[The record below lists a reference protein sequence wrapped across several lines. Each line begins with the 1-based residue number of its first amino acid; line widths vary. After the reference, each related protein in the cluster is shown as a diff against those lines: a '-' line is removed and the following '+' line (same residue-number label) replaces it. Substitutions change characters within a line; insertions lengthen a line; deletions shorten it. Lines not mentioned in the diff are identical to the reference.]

1 MKKILS
7 ILALIIIIS
16 GCGLNQDANNSNTES
31 NTKSSSES
39 TQDSSKMANL
49 DNYLTA
55 AKQAL
60 SVGDYNKAIE
70 ESTVAIKLMPIMLKP
85 ILFAAL
91 QQRSMAI
98 PLKAWSIRRKLMI

>member
-39 TQDSSKMANL
+39 TQDSSKMTNL
-49 DNYLTA
+49 DSHLTV

-60 SVGDYNKAIE
+60 SAGDYAQAIE
-70 ESTVAIKLMPIMLKP
+70 EATASIKDNPNNADAYSVRG
-85 ILFAAL
+85 FAMAL
-91 QQRSMAI
+91 NGDTTKGIADTKKG
-98 PLKAWSIRRKLMI
+98 L